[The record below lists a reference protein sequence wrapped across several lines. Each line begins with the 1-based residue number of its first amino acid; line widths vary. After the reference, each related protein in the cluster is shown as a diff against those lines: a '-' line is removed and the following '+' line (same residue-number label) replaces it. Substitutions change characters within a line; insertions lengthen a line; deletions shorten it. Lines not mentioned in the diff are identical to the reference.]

1 MQKEKGLRTKIFQV
15 AFRKNSE
22 NIFSFPKINAGSE
35 NMSRSWGFKFGDSQ
49 NSIWNPC
56 LGESFFEFRMIF
68 HLNSVT
74 PTQDMKHEI
83 QKHLGFLLLAWY
95 SLQGHQGWAVTY
107 LANAEDWDF
116 GSSELEVCGKI
127 GTDSCGVG
135 KRLVRPWNCL
145 GTACFSV
152 RKAGAQKQL
161 RLGWQNQVKVFCSI
175 LMCLNMEFLRCS

>member
-74 PTQDMKHEI
+74 PTQDMKHKI

-127 GTDSCGVG
+127 GATLLWSWKEISEALELPGNCVLFCQESRSSEAVEVG
-135 KRLVRPWNCL
+135 LTES
-145 GTACFSV
+145 GQSV
-152 RKAGAQKQL
+152 L
-161 RLGWQNQVKVFCSI
+161 LYFDVS
-175 LMCLNMEFLRCS
+175 